1 MRVPPRHPR
10 WHHRPIPLSYH
21 NPSLSFS
28 SPTLVPPWGIKM
40 ITAIMINV
48 GRCSN
53 AQRWCSPGAG
63 PPPPGS
69 LPPVPGSGTPS
80 PRPVRDVPYT
90 PLFLRGP
97 ASLTRS
103 KPVAVSLVPRTPLWV
118 SSARSS
124 ACPLRPFSCFLAALV
139 AFTAVVSL
147 RSPPLCGFF
156 YRTELTSRRINHP
169 MLPKKPPFS

>member
-1 MRVPPRHPR
+1 MRVPPRHPQ

-63 PPPPGS
+63 PPSPGVATPGAWLGDPFPP
-69 LPPVPGSGTPS
+69 PS
-80 PRPVRDVPYT
+80 QRCALYT
-90 PLFLRGP
+90 PFPPR
-97 ASLTRS
+97 AR
-103 KPVAVSLVPRTPLWV
+103 VSLSLQTRRSP
-118 SSARSS
+118 ARSS
-124 ACPLRPFSCFLAALV
+124 RAALGEFRSFVRVSAPPFPMLLATLV
-139 AFTAVVSL
+139 ALTAVGSL
-147 RSPPLCGFF
+147 RSPPLCGF
-156 YRTELTSRRINHP
+156 
-169 MLPKKPPFS
+169 LPPWTIVQANK